1 VIHIVVLERPGDTQ
15 ACTLPEACSTHITMV
30 SVGSPAMLYLELL
43 QHCAE
48 IVVLDVG
55 FLGLEANDVSRH
67 LRMVERTSA
76 IGIVMLLPVNE
87 RRQRIA
93 ALQSG
98 ADVLLPKPVHADE
111 LMASLHGLHR
121 RLAHGNVDPEPLP
134 WKFLDSEWRLITP
147 CGRQIE
153 LSRLEAAFVGIVARN
168 AGRPVPRR
176 DIIAE
181 AFGQDPAAYD
191 NRRLEAI
198 VSRLRRKLQDVYSVS
213 QPIKVVHSVGYVF
226 TDPIR
231 CVGAVSV

>member
-1 VIHIVVLERPGDTQ
+1 MRIVVLERPGEIPVC
-15 ACTLPEACSTHITMV
+15 ALPEACGAHITMV
-30 SVGSPAMLYLELL
+30 SVGSAAMLYLELL

-55 FLGLEANDVSRH
+55 FLGLEAHDVSRH

-76 IGIVMLLPVNE
+76 IGIVMLLPFNE

-111 LMASLHGLHR
+111 LMASLHGLNR
-121 RLAHGNVDPEPLP
+121 RLAHGNTGSEPLL

-176 DIIAE
+176 DIIAV
-181 AFGQDPAAYD
+181 AFGQDPASYD

-198 VSRLRRKLQDVYSVS
+198 VSRLRRKLQGVHAVS

-231 CVGAVSV
+231 YIGAVSV